1 MTTATQLVTADDL
14 LRMPDDGWRYEL
26 VEGELRRMPLPGFR
40 HGRIANRIAVGL
52 SNHVESKSLGIVVA
66 AETGFLL
73 RQGPDEVRGADVAF
87 ISSARYEA
95 ASFSE
100 EKHFPGAPDLAIE
113 VVSPS
118 DTYSEVEE
126 KVLAWLRAG
135 ARLVVVA
142 DPKKEVFFVH
152 RPDATPEILT
162 AADTLDASAAVPGW
176 TFKVGD
182 AFAKR

>member
-1 MTTATQLVTADDL
+1 
-14 LRMPDDGWRYEL
+14 
-26 VEGELRRMPLPGFR
+26 MPLPGFR
-40 HGRIANRIAVGL
+40 HGRIANRIAVSL
-52 SNHVESKSLGIVVA
+52 SNHVEPNGLGFVVA
-66 AETGFLL
+66 PETGFLL

-87 ISSARYEA
+87 ISTLRYEA

-118 DTYSEVEE
+118 DSYREVEE

-135 ARLVVVA
+135 ALLVVVV

-152 RPDATPEILT
+152 RPGATPEILT
-162 AADTLDASAAVPGW
+162 ADETLDASSAVAGW

-182 AFAKR
+182 AFSEKY